1 MDSCNSSICLEC
13 AIEFY
18 QFMTESEDA
27 IHECG
32 FCGRSLAVKNDGRAT
47 RFSNIEEL
55 EAEQDE
61 SKGEIEFP
69 NDDTSPDFNENDQS
83 HHGEKDL
90 ETEGSQMS
98 SMRSNQNILMKP
110 YKTELEHMIIRD
122 ATEEE

>member
-69 NDDTSPDFNENDQS
+69 NDDTSPDFNEND
-83 HHGEKDL
+83 
-90 ETEGSQMS
+90 
-98 SMRSNQNILMKP
+98 
-110 YKTELEHMIIRD
+110 
-122 ATEEE
+122 